1 MQSNKLQAGYQYL
14 CDNNLI
20 GNFLNYQMTESDIDK
35 RKISRLDEFN
45 ILPLNSEGNIEEI
58 IARNIDIKWDLENI
72 AKTGSRDGLAEYIFE
87 LIIYSRITI
96 SSHTNPSCA
105 IC

>member
-1 MQSNKLQAGYQYL
+1 MTTDKLLAGYQYL

-20 GNFLNYQMTESDIDK
+20 GNLLNYQMTDSDINK

-45 ILPLNSEGNIEEI
+45 ILPLNSEENIEEI

-96 SSHTNPSCA
+96 SSHTNPSCT

>member
-1 MQSNKLQAGYQYL
+1 MTTTDKLETGYQYI
-14 CDNNLI
+14 CNNNLI
-20 GNFLNYQMTESDIDK
+20 ANFLNYQMTESDIDE

-45 ILPLNSEGNIEEI
+45 VLQPNKEEN

-72 AKTGSRDGLAEYIFE
+72 AKTGSRNGLAEYIFD
-87 LIIYSRITI
+87 LIIYARGATWSNM
-96 SSHTNPSCA
+96 NPSCS